1 MMKIIIA
8 YASAGNGHRRA
19 AEAIYNRF
27 KDNYPE
33 VDVTLVDI
41 VSYTNRL
48 FARFYSRGYSFLV
61 VHLKAIWAI
70 TYHLTNVRIFA
81 SWFKFFSRLNCRIFI
96 KLLITTQPD
105 IVLVTHFFPAEVVSY
120 LKRNRK
126 IGSRLVTVITDFCLH
141 KLWVTHNCDEY
152 IVGSDYTR
160 DCLVAQGINRDSV
173 RVLGIPVDSGFQNRY
188 ENKKRAEGLSALLV
202 TGAFGFSLIE
212 EVVDMLFS
220 EVSLMVVCGNNQRLY
235 NRLKGKQY
243 EGVQVY
249 GFTDQMPGLMS
260 QADFIITKPGGLT
273 IAESLIMELPML
285 FIGAIPGQEMAN
297 ARIFQR
303 YGCGIIIKNLQSL
316 KKIIIDL
323 KAHPERLDLMRA
335 DIQKLKRP
343 DAAAQICQNVTRDVC
358 SGSV

>member
-1 MMKIIIA
+1 VKIVVV

-19 AEAIYNRF
+19 AEAIQNCF
-27 KDNYPE
+27 KNNYPE

-41 VSYTNRL
+41 VSYTNWL
-48 FARFYSRGYSFLV
+48 FARFYSRGYSLLV

-81 SWFKFFSRLNCRIFI
+81 GWFKFFSRLNCRPFI

-105 IVLVTHFFPAEVVSY
+105 IVLVTHFFPADVVSY
-120 LKRNRK
+120 LKYKRRIN
-126 IGSRLVTVITDFCLH
+126 SRLVTVITDFCVH

-160 DCLVAQGINRDSV
+160 DCLVARGINRDSI
-173 RVLGIPVDSGFQNRY
+173 RVLGIPVDSGFQHRY
-188 ENKKRAEGLSALLV
+188 QDTKRAEGLSVLLV

-212 EVVDMLFS
+212 KVVDMLFS
-220 EVSLMVVCGNNQRLY
+220 EVGLMVVCGNNQRLY
-235 NRLKGKQY
+235 NRLEGKQY
-243 EGVQVY
+243 KGVQVY
-249 GFTDQMPGLMS
+249 GFTDQMPRLMS

-273 IAESLIMELPML
+273 VAESLIMELPMF
-285 FIGAIPGQEMAN
+285 FIGAIPGQEMEN
-297 ARIFQR
+297 ARILKR

-323 KAHPERLDLMRA
+323 KAH
-335 DIQKLKRP
+335 Q
-343 DAAAQICQNVTRDVC
+343 
-358 SGSV
+358 